1 MIHPAF
7 IDTPFFE
14 HSTSVPGTVPR
25 PLRPVYRP
33 EVVAEAV
40 LEVARRPRP
49 EVAVGGSAAAFTVLG
64 TVARPLLELIL
75 STYGVRW
82 QRTDLRR
89 PSRACCGRRR
99 GVGMRTGAGAG
110 GEACGRRFACAT
122 HILRLQANMSDETPH
137 RRAPRRR
144 GRASSR
150 LPGGRG
156 GLPAGGAPRRG
167 DSAASWRPVLPQLAR
182 SRRVYASRACLAT
195 ATATSRGP
203 TTHRVLRPLPR
214 RLPGRDRG

>member
-1 MIHPAF
+1 MASRVPVPLHSPYVAAKHALRGCLATLRVELRRCGSGVRVCMIHPAF

-110 GEACGRRFACAT
+110 GEACGRRFACA
-122 HILRLQANMSDETPH
+122 PH
-137 RRAPRRR
+137 
-144 GRASSR
+144 
-150 LPGGRG
+150 
-156 GLPAGGAPRRG
+156 
-167 DSAASWRPVLPQLAR
+167 
-182 SRRVYASRACLAT
+182 
-195 ATATSRGP
+195 TS
-203 TTHRVLRPLPR
+203 
-214 RLPGRDRG
+214 